1 MKLEYFFHNFSWFP
15 KVNRLGSVNIRS
27 ASITDTSIQ
36 KQLFFTSYL
45 DFKQKDEHNVLFSS
59 ILVVNCGSY
68 WFTTSFFKKKNDVVC
83 VRYLDE
89 FFSGKS
95 WSQTNISRMSPVKI
109 MKIVPLTQ
117 LFTPNPNMK
126 WKSDNS
132 VYKCI

>member
-1 MKLEYFFHNFSWFP
+1 MNIMYYFHQFWWLTAGIIGLRQGF
-15 KVNRLGSVNIRS
+15 L
-27 ASITDTSIQ
+27 
-36 KQLFFTSYL
+36 
-45 DFKQKDEHNVLFSS
+45 
-59 ILVVNCGSY
+59 
-68 WFTTSFFKKKNDVVC
+68 KKKNDVVC

-126 WKSDNS
+126 
-132 VYKCI
+132 